1 MTSSVSPHEAPL
13 RALIAIK
20 GEPLVAD
27 PDMCRFALDRPVHPG
42 GPFFYKS
49 REAAAGSPLPE
60 RLFEIDGVTSVLVAG
75 TVVTV
80 GKVAERSWSAM
91 MRPIGQAIR
100 TLLLSGVPAI
110 LESQSHQRNEPRN
123 DAQIRED
130 VDAILQSDIN
140 PSVASHGG
148 KISVVDVKDGIVY
161 LSMSGGCQGCAA
173 ASVTLRQ
180 GVEVMIRRQVREV
193 VSIVDT
199 TAHTSGEKPFYRA
212 ES

>member
-1 MTSSVSPHEAPL
+1 MTSSAAPHEAPL
-13 RALIAIK
+13 RTLISIK

-75 TVVTV
+75 PVVTV
-80 GKVAERSWSAM
+80 GKAAGRSWPEL

-110 LESQSHQRNEPRN
+110 LESDFISRPPLYGS
-123 DAQIRED
+123 
-130 VDAILQSDIN
+130 ILLYRQARTS
-140 PSVASHGG
+140 A
-148 KISVVDVKDGIVY
+148 
-161 LSMSGGCQGCAA
+161 SGG
-173 ASVTLRQ
+173 
-180 GVEVMIRRQVREV
+180 
-193 VSIVDT
+193 T
-199 TAHTSGEKPFYRA
+199 TR
-212 ES
+212 